1 MWRKLKGKEYQLAI
15 KIAAKVEKSFNDA
28 MGNAKGAFEGLE
40 KVGKAAFNT
49 IKTGATIAATA
60 AGAIVVAS
68 TSVGAA
74 FEQQMSAVQAIS
86 GATKEEFNAL
96 KQKAQEMGET
106 TSFSASEAGKAMEYM
121 AMAGWKAN
129 DMLNGIEGIMN
140 LAAASGEELGIVSD
154 IVTDALTA
162 FGLKASDSAE
172 FADILAAAS
181 SNSNTNISMMGE
193 TFKYC
198 APVAGSLGYSVKDTA
213 LAIGLLAN
221 SGIKSSQAGTAL
233 RRILNETSKEI
244 ILSGKAFAKA
254 GKSTGEFA
262 IQTVNADG
270 SMRELKDI
278 IDDLRAGFSGLSESE
293 QAANAEAVAGK
304 NAMSGL
310 LAIVNASESDYQKL
324 YNAIENSTGAAERM
338 ADIRLDN
345 FSGDVTLMK
354 SALEGLGI
362 EIFNGTNGIMREGV
376 QLATNFI
383 GNITKNLKNTNV
395 ISKMMQTLQKNIPTI
410 IRHLKEFKNSL
421 VEFAKPL
428 FGVGEWLIRNPDVV
442 ISTLVGIGTALA
454 TYKIAS
460 GISNIA
466 KAFMALSPAGAIVLA
481 IAGAITAIAGIATY
495 ISKVNKSLKNQNL
508 ADHFGKISLSLKELQ
523 EVAAYIVQTDSFSK
537 LGESLEVL
545 QEIEKIADTFNEA
558 NKEVNKLNW
567 KISIG
572 MDLSVIEQQSY
583 LDNIESLISNAQEAV
598 LQKQY
603 ATSLNLEIFTENDK
617 TGQQIKEKF
626 DIFYQN
632 NYDAVSN
639 LGTQLRDCVNAAF
652 EDDLLTFDE
661 AKKIQE
667 LQKQISDMTQKITAN
682 KFEAELSLLE
692 MRYSAG
698 ELDAETF
705 QNLQQEINQK
715 MQETSKQFDE
725 GYIFS
730 VSNAKLMLDE
740 GSIDTTEYE
749 AMIAEFQKQYLK
761 NVSDLQVTAAD
772 FQVDTIMN
780 AYSEELST
788 AIPNFYNN
796 MSKHLDSTI
805 YESMING
812 MVVEKWDAETIK
824 EALNLSSLDSITS
837 EAIGEL
843 FENLKPAAEILQETR
858 VKYKEYGIEIPEALS
873 NGITDIATLG
883 ALTKDTDSL
892 WICISNMATSSE
904 YKSSLQE
911 IYDAGKYVPEQ
922 VITAIKDEEEQ
933 IELAGKRLYEN
944 FANDLV
950 KRFENPLNLR
960 LPINLQASITMQDDL
975 KNISTKNIPL
985 PGHADGGI
993 FNKTHIAMFAEK
1005 GPEAVIP
1012 INKSENAIELW
1023 HQTGKLLGIED
1034 NLEEQKTERI
1044 STIYNRINENN
1055 EKRNTEPK
1063 RENIQVIYNPQNNY
1077 YLNETNKEEIVKIEQ
1092 EKQEDFAKRMA
1103 TWMKENER
1111 LLY

>member
-213 LAIGLLAN
+213 LAIGMLAN

-254 GKSTGEFA
+254 GKSTGEFT

-270 SMRELKDI
+270 SMRELKCI

-383 GNITKNLKNTNV
+383 GNITKNLKSTNV

-428 FGVGEWLIRNPDVV
+428 FDVGEWLIRNPDVV

-481 IAGAITAIAGIATY
+481 IGGAITAIAGIATY
-495 ISKVNKSLKNQNL
+495 ISKVNKNLKNQNL
-508 ADHFGKISLSLKELQ
+508 AEHFGKISLSLKELQ

-572 MDLSVIEQQSY
+572 MDLSIIEQQSY

-715 MQETSKQFDE
+715 MQEASKQFDE

-740 GSIDTTEYE
+740 GSIDTTEYKT
-749 AMIAEFQKQYLK
+749 MIAEFQKQYLK
-761 NVSDLQVTAAD
+761 NVSDLQVTAVD

-1044 STIYNRINENN
+1044 STIYNRINKNN
-1055 EKRNTEPK
+1055 EKRNIEPK